1 MARYVE
7 ALRRVDDTVLAAL
20 SRVVTPRAT
29 YVPAVIHLTAEAAS
43 TSDSVDLKTGD
54 APAADSYNPLLTSVL
69 ADLIRTRIKD
79 KDPRAPAT
87 WLPLLSRESL
97 DTILAAEV
105 SPELFRRAAAVE
117 PTDQAKRRA
126 LVEAMAA
133 KESMVAGLLSYLAE
147 QHLVPTLADLF
158 TPPGQSEVDT
168 SQFRGLQR
176 MLDPLET
183 ASRAEALNRVSLSPV
198 GIVHLFRQYFF
209 EFDTFLGPPVQHV
222 WLSPGSSLELIE
234 SQTRR
239 TLVERVVEEGQEITQ
254 SRTSES
260 KLEDEVSTAVK
271 DENERNTKLGFSVS
285 ANQRWV
291 WGDANETATM
301 DMSDTQKQAR
311 EQTHK
316 QMRQQSERLST
327 EIKRSFKTTFRT
339 VTETTDTSS
348 RRYVLANGT
357 DKLINYELRRKMRR
371 VGVQVQDLGTQ
382 LCWQSF
388 VDDPGAVLGLAKLV
402 HIAAPPAA
410 AAVAPANELPMPEDY
425 TEDVVVQ
432 FGYPFNGYIR
442 PVGGSGTGW
451 WIADVELTPRDGYE
465 PVKVG
470 EVRWTAG
477 TAAVKLKLGR
487 KTEDAPK
494 GTPDPNQPALSV
506 FLYNAHGERNE
517 LFAFT
522 VPVAYRAT
530 DDKRKQVS
538 DQNKL
543 LAAKRDLELDQK
555 QREAYLTA
563 AQQRV
568 AAASKIQIRDYDVL
582 REEERVV
589 VYRRLLEQLMR
600 IDGKRPTQPALLH
613 KLAEL
618 INSMFDVEAMLYFVA
633 PEWWRPRLHE
643 AHPTFAPELDRLGD
657 PRLETPG
664 GGPVRDPSIETAV
677 EHIVRDSPTGL
688 DDHTVGWA
696 NEGDMNRRDNYFI
709 TADSAPAR
717 LGSSLGWLLQLD
729 GDHQRNAFLNAPWV
743 KAVVPIRPGKELAA
757 LNWLSDPSIE
767 GADGLDDLY
776 QPAADGE
783 STRILAGL
791 RAYAWSD
798 PALVTRYHDLDP
810 AGLTI
815 RDVLRYVAVT
825 VLAKHEAGAEVVT
838 EQLEPGVTLSN
849 PPNGSA
855 VPLEPSTYCLGDAA
869 RCKKETADR
878 ANSRPYFARN
888 RDWNPRPL
896 PKITTP
902 ISWPFL
908 KSPIFKKSAFAKWD
922 ILNLAFVD
930 EPAAGYTV
938 KVYSVTYDGNERP
951 PQFIAVA
958 YPMDLDVS
966 KPPPF
971 LVHYK
976 HIPGQS
982 KNETRFVHFRP
993 FGFDWLYFDIWNWW
1007 VYNAGR
1013 RADAGYD
1020 VDMPFL
1026 SAQQVSFGFPYQL
1039 RQANKQYVIVL
1050 PQISRVFDPVTQ
1062 QLRDYQLY
1070 SAAMLRKILL
1080 AIQGDILSVRDDT
1093 LSHVAISANS
1103 SGCNV
1108 FAKFLTDN
1116 VAAMKQDPKV
1126 EAFMND
1132 ELNEIFV
1139 FDPPEDFAD
1148 AMIAAMGGWLKLS
1161 SRRST
1166 FKGKSVRFYTH
1177 SFPQRATSLT
1187 GGKSSPFKRGTN
1199 GLWESPDK
1207 RISVAYLPFDQ
1218 RNGDDVWQQTYDEI
1232 RPDGRL
1238 RVNNFDFVHHAIP
1251 ALCLTDA
1258 AARSLYV

>member
-1 MARYVE
+1 MALTVTFSGKTPVTTGATSYHQVWTYTVQASSLGEFGVNQRIALALPAAVDIQDPRRYPDLGALNGAFLEKDAAGSRQYAGKVVGLPGTTQTISFVAPAAQANRELFLVGASGAGKPWTVLPFAATAGGPVANSQALPAPSAGGRVSTGRPLAEFTGALPYASESFGLIQPLLGWRSQRTVARFAE
-7 ALRRVDDTVLAAL
+7 ALRLAGDTVIATL
-20 SRVVTPRAT
+20 SRAVTPRAK
-29 YVPAVIHLTAEAAS
+29 YVPPVIHLEGAS
-43 TSDSVDLKTGD
+43 SGDTLELKTGD
-54 APAADSYNPLLTSVL
+54 APAAAAYHPMIASVL
-69 ADLIRTRIKD
+69 ADLILARIKD

-87 WLPLLSRESL
+87 WLPLLSRASL
-97 DTILAAEV
+97 DTILATEV
-105 SPELFRRAAAVE
+105 SPVLFSRAATVE
-117 PTDQAKRRA
+117 PTDEAKRRA

-133 KESMVAGLLSYLAE
+133 KESMVAGLLGYLAT
-147 QHLVPTLADLF
+147 QNLVPTLADLF
-158 TPPGQSEVDT
+158 TPPRQGEVDT
-168 SQFRGLQR
+168 SQYRGLQR
-176 MLDPLET
+176 MLDPLES

-239 TLVERVVEEGQEITQ
+239 TLVERVVEEGQELTQ

-260 KLEDEVSTAVK
+260 KLDDEVSAAVK

-348 RRYVLANGT
+348 RRYVLANTT

-388 VDDPGAVLGLAKLV
+388 VDDPGAALGLAKLV
-402 HIAAPPAA
+402 HLAAPPDA

-425 TEDVVVQ
+425 TEDVTVQ

-442 PVGGSGTGW
+442 PVGGGGTGF

-465 PVKVG
+465 PAKAG

-477 TAAVKLKLGR
+477 TAAVKLKLDR
-487 KTEDAPK
+487 KPEDAPDGVPVPK
-494 GTPDPNQPALSV
+494 QPALSV
-506 FLYNAHGERNE
+506 FLYNAHGERHE

-522 VPVAYRAT
+522 VPVTYRAT

-555 QREAYLTA
+555 QREAYLKA
-563 AQQRV
+563 AQERV
-568 AAASKIQIRDYDVL
+568 AAASKIQVRDYDVL

-600 IDGKRPTQPALLH
+600 VDGRRPTQPELLH

-633 PEWWRPRLHE
+633 PEWWRPRRHE
-643 AHPTFAPELDRLGD
+643 AHPDFAPELDRLGD

-664 GGPVRDPSIETAV
+664 GGPVLDPSLATAV
-677 EHIVRDSPTGL
+677 EHLVRDSPTGL

-696 NEGDMNRRDNYFI
+696 NEGDMRRRDNYFI

-767 GADGLDDLY
+767 GSTGLDDLY

-783 STRILAGL
+783 SGRILAAL
-791 RAYAWSD
+791 RAHPWSD
-798 PALVTRYHDLDP
+798 PALVTRYRDLAP

-838 EQLEPGVTLSN
+838 EQLETGVTLN
-849 PPNGSA
+849 YLRPDMVYEKGFD
-855 VPLEPSTYCLGDAA
+855 PLEKGFKAA
-869 RCKKETADR
+869 SEHGYEVFDQ
-878 ANSRPYFARN
+878 
-888 RDWNPRPL
+888 WVEVL
-896 PKITTP
+896 PTDQV
-902 ISWPFL
+902 
-908 KSPIFKKSAFAKWD
+908 A
-922 ILNLAFVD
+922 VV
-930 EPAAGYTV
+930 EV
-938 KVYSVTYDGNERP
+938 EYDPKTG
-951 PQFIAVA
+951 
-958 YPMDLDVS
+958 
-966 KPPPF
+966 
-971 LVHYK
+971 
-976 HIPGQS
+976 
-982 KNETRFVHFRP
+982 
-993 FGFDWLYFDIWNWW
+993 
-1007 VYNAGR
+1007 
-1013 RADAGYD
+1013 
-1020 VDMPFL
+1020 
-1026 SAQQVSFGFPYQL
+1026 QQV
-1039 RQANKQYVIVL
+1039 
-1050 PQISRVFDPVTQ
+1050 
-1062 QLRDYQLY
+1062 
-1070 SAAMLRKILL
+1070 
-1080 AIQGDILSVRDDT
+1080 
-1093 LSHVAISANS
+1093 
-1103 SGCNV
+1103 
-1108 FAKFLTDN
+1108 
-1116 VAAMKQDPKV
+1116 
-1126 EAFMND
+1126 
-1132 ELNEIFV
+1132 
-1139 FDPPEDFAD
+1139 
-1148 AMIAAMGGWLKLS
+1148 
-1161 SRRST
+1161 
-1166 FKGKSVRFYTH
+1166 
-1177 SFPQRATSLT
+1177 
-1187 GGKSSPFKRGTN
+1187 
-1199 GLWESPDK
+1199 
-1207 RISVAYLPFDQ
+1207 
-1218 RNGDDVWQQTYDEI
+1218 
-1232 RPDGRL
+1232 
-1238 RVNNFDFVHHAIP
+1238 
-1251 ALCLTDA
+1251 
-1258 AARSLYV
+1258 